1 MTLRPAH
8 EPLFNWLS
16 ARSAGVLL
24 HPTCLPGNQ
33 AIGTLDQAAD
43 QFLDFLKSA
52 GMSWWQVCPLGP
64 TGYGDSP
71 YQCFSAFAGNPYLID
86 LRDFVA
92 RGLLKD
98 GDLAPLAA
106 QEREAVDFG
115 ALYRIKWPLLRRAF
129 DAHRR
134 AGSPSLGSE
143 GFLEF
148 KAAQASWLEPYAC
161 FSALKVHFGGRPWW
175 EWPAGARSFA
185 ALQENL
191 RALVRDELE
200 AHRFFQYA
208 FFSQWRRVRS
218 EADRRGIGIIGDIP
232 IFVAADSADVW
243 THPELFELGTD
254 SLPTAVAGVPPD
266 YFSEDGQLW
275 GNPLYRWE
283 VHAAD
288 GFAWWKNRLRASF
301 EMYDVVR
308 IDHFRGFDAY
318 WSVPLPAENARSGE
332 WRKGP
337 GLEFFRAVHDAF
349 PDARIIAEDLGLL
362 TPSVVALRRDTGLPG
377 MAVLQFAFGGD
388 AKNDYL
394 PHNLHPNGVIY
405 PGTHDNDTTLGWYST
420 ADEGT
425 RDHVRR
431 YLRVSGA
438 EVGWDFI
445 RSAYAAVSKVAVFSM
460 QDILSLG
467 SEGRFNSPGKA
478 DGNWKWRIGDA
489 DLDWLEKG
497 GTAAYLAGLADLYR
511 RISPSEEIQ
520 DGGTSPE
527 K

>member
-1 MTLRPAH
+1 
-8 EPLFNWLS
+8 
-16 ARSAGVLL
+16 
-24 HPTCLPGNQ
+24 
-33 AIGTLDQAAD
+33 
-43 QFLDFLKSA
+43 
-52 GMSWWQVCPLGP
+52 
-64 TGYGDSP
+64 
-71 YQCFSAFAGNPYLID
+71 
-86 LRDFVA
+86 
-92 RGLLKD
+92 
-98 GDLAPLAA
+98 
-106 QEREAVDFG
+106 
-115 ALYRIKWPLLRRAF
+115 
-129 DAHRR
+129 
-134 AGSPSLGSE
+134 
-143 GFLEF
+143 
-148 KAAQASWLEPYAC
+148 
-161 FSALKVHFGGRPWW
+161 
-175 EWPAGARSFA
+175 
-185 ALQENL
+185 
-191 RALVRDELE
+191 
-200 AHRFFQYA
+200 
-208 FFSQWRRVRS
+208 
-218 EADRRGIGIIGDIP
+218 
-232 IFVAADSADVW
+232 
-243 THPELFELGTD
+243 
-254 SLPTAVAGVPPD
+254 
-266 YFSEDGQLW
+266 
-275 GNPLYRWE
+275 
-283 VHAAD
+283 
-288 GFAWWKNRLRASF
+288 
-301 EMYDVVR
+301 MYDVVR

-362 TPSVVALRRDTGLPG
+362 TPSVVELRRDTGLPG